1 MTPGSV
7 GARAVELARSARA
20 GVLLL
25 VSTVAAFVS
34 GVPLVFP
41 SLGPSAYV
49 LATADDPPA
58 GRVVL
63 GGHAVGV
70 AAGALAYHGL
80 AGGLVVTTAVPP
92 GSLATV
98 RLGVAGALAVA
109 ATTFGMRALGV
120 SHAPACATTLIV
132 SLGLLTTPLQLAGV
146 VASVGALLAADAAID
161 RVGADPEN

>member
-1 MTPGSV
+1 MTAGSV
-7 GARAVELARSARA
+7 GARTLELARSARA

-25 VSTVAAFVS
+25 VSTVAAFLS

-49 LATADDPPA
+49 LATADDPPS

-70 AAGALAYHGL
+70 AAGAVAYHGL
-80 AGGLVVTTAVPP
+80 AGGHVVTTAVPP
-92 GSLATV
+92 GALATV

-132 SLGLLTTPLQLAGV
+132 SLGLLTTALQLAGV
-146 VASVGALLAADAAID
+146 VASVGALLAADAAIG
-161 RVGADPEN
+161 RLGERPEN